1 MPTNLQ
7 IDDRLLNK
15 ALKLGGFKSKK
26 DTVNRAL
33 SEFVNRRE
41 QRAVGELFGTLE
53 FARDFDYKQLRAA
66 R

>member
-7 IDDRLLNK
+7 IDDGLLKK

-41 QRAVGELFGTLE
+41 QSAIGELFGTLE
-53 FARDFDYKQLRAA
+53 FVPGFDYKKLRAK